1 MGSLISL
8 DMLRGSHN
16 NALDN
21 ALNTIKIREIRESQ
35 ISESEQNM
43 N

>member
-21 ALNTIKIREIRESQ
+21 ALNTIKIRESQ

-43 N
+43 D